1 MRILFVGD
9 VVGRAGRT
17 AISEHLP
24 GMIRD
29 WALDLVVVNG
39 ENAAGGFGIT
49 EAIYQEFLD
58 VGADAVTLGNH
69 AWDQREALVFIERAP
84 RLIRPANFP
93 KGTPGRGAA
102 LVDTKNGKRALVI
115 NAIGRV
121 FMTPFDD
128 PFAAIDRELE
138 ACPLRAAA
146 DAIVVDFH
154 GEASSEKQ
162 GIGFFCDGR
171 ASLVVGTHTH
181 VPTADHQILPGGT
194 AYMTDAGMTGDY
206 DSIIGMQK
214 EEPMRRF
221 TSGIPSG
228 RFEPAL
234 GTATL
239 SGVAVE
245 TDDSTGLALRIAP
258 VRDRRPAGADAAGI
272 LVNWPGRHDP
282 GARQG
287 RTRIRPFRVFRCAM
301 PGMTAQAGMTIFLL
315 ARKALRTDES
325 PCGRR
330 PNGGR
335 ERESAPRGPSSGR
348 NCRRPCR
355 AGRFAAGTA
364 CCSPPP
370 CAPRDR

>member
-9 VVGRAGRT
+9 VVGRSGRA

-49 EAIYQEFLD
+49 EAIYQEFVD
-58 VGADAVTLGNH
+58 AGADAVTLGNH

-84 RLIRPANFP
+84 RLVRPANFP

-102 LVDTKNGKRALVI
+102 LVDTKNGKRALVV

-128 PFAAIDRELE
+128 PFAVVDRELE
-138 ACPLRAAA
+138 ACPLREAA

-181 VPTADHQILPGGT
+181 VPTADHQILSGGT

-206 DSIIGMQK
+206 DLIIGMQK
-214 EEPMRRF
+214 EEPLRRF
-221 TSGIPSG
+221 T
-228 RFEPAL
+228 L
-234 GTATL
+234 GHSVRTFRA
-239 SGVAVE
+239 GAWRGDAE
-245 TDDSTGLALRIAP
+245 RRRG
-258 VRDRRPAGADAAGI
+258 RDRRRHGLGAADRAGAD
-272 LVNWPGRHDP
+272 R
-282 GARQG
+282 R
-287 RTRIRPFRVFRCAM
+287 
-301 PGMTAQAGMTIFLL
+301 QAGADVAGVL
-315 ARKALRTDES
+315 
-325 PCGRR
+325 
-330 PNGGR
+330 GGV
-335 ERESAPRGPSSGR
+335 AP
-348 NCRRPCR
+348 
-355 AGRFAAGTA
+355 AA
-364 CCSPPP
+364 
-370 CAPRDR
+370 